1 MQFENHWNIA
11 KYPALY
17 RSEQASEQASE
28 PQRGGTQNGPYMG
41 TYCPG
46 STSSLP
52 QLMTMT
58 TLRKQLL
65 SPLTDGK
72 TEAQNVTKL
81 ARYGTGFQ
89 VKSF

>member
-1 MQFENHWNIA
+1 
-11 KYPALY
+11 
-17 RSEQASEQASE
+17 
-28 PQRGGTQNGPYMG
+28 MG

-46 STSSLP
+46 ATPSLP

-81 ARYGTGFQ
+81 ATYGAGFQ
-89 VKSF
+89 AKSF